1 MLILEIFT
9 QLQIS
14 NNIAQEA
21 GKKFLTTKFITQ
33 KRLAIAS
40 LFEYSHFKL
49 IGHIVKS
56 ATFHFYT

>member
-14 NNIAQEA
+14 NNIAQGTE
-21 GKKFLTTKFITQ
+21 KISYYQVYYK
-33 KRLAIAS
+33 KRLAFAS